1 MFTLTLPAYIC
12 LDVPLVECRTSEE
25 FAHESGI
32 AYTSD
37 AMAADEPVAGSLADT
52 GAADTASALP
62 RPRIHANGAHSRSSD
77 REAAEASLCRNSLF
91 PNVVKQQSRCM
102 SVLLQQGPHGGIRRI
117 GPLLITQERGGG
129 AIKHLNPAFI
139 DMMD

>member
-1 MFTLTLPAYIC
+1 
-12 LDVPLVECRTSEE
+12 CRTSEE

-32 AYTSD
+32 AYISD
-37 AMAADEPVAGSLADT
+37 AAVADEAVLGSLPDT
-52 GAADTASALP
+52 SSAHSSSAIP
-62 RPRIHANGAHSRSSD
+62 RPRLLANGARSRTGD

-139 DMMD
+139 DMMDVQPVD